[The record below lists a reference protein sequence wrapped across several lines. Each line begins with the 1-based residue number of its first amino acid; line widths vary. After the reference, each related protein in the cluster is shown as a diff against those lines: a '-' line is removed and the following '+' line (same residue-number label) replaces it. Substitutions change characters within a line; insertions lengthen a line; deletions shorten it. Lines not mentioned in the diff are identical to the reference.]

1 MPEKV
6 RIFSPGE
13 RISIGI
19 SFVCE
24 GGSEIESVEAVF
36 AREGSDTKI
45 HLLGDVGREAFG
57 GEEETTYSARL
68 EAEVKRGIAPGDYR
82 CVRLTARD
90 RFDDDWEFEDA
101 ARLDLVVRVQG
112 TPSRLEVTAS
122 DFL

>member
-1 MPEKV
+1 MPERV

-13 RISIGI
+13 RISIEI

-36 AREGSDTKI
+36 AREGSNREI
-45 HLLGDVGREAFG
+45 RFLGDVRREAFG
-57 GEEETTYSARL
+57 GEEEATYSARL
-68 EAEVKRGIAPGDYR
+68 EAEVERGTALGDYR

-90 RFDDDWEFEDA
+90 RFDDDWEFEGA
-101 ARLDLVVRVQG
+101 ARLDLVVRVQR